1 MVGGFDSCEIMG
13 VNVANVNMDTLIPK
27 LQQLIRTAKGEYVCA
42 TNVHTIVTAYHD
54 PHYLAAQNSSILTF
68 PDGAP
73 VAKVAKNRGYNGIAR
88 TAGPDVMEE
97 IFRISVKNGYRHFFY
112 GSTPETLANLSVKLK
127 ERYPGINI
135 VGMISPPFGAI
146 STWEDKPFIDRINAA
161 KPDIVWVGL
170 GAPKQE
176 LWMYEH
182 RGKIQSLMIG
192 VGAGFDFHAGTV
204 RRAPQWM
211 QRHGLELLYRLFSD
225 PKRLAKRYFSTIPCY
240 IWHAMI
246 CGE

>member
-1 MVGGFDSCEIMG
+1 MVSGFDSCQIMG

-27 LQQLIRTAKGEYVCA
+27 LQQLIRNSKGEYVCA
-42 TNVHTIVTAYHD
+42 TNVHTIVTAYRD

-68 PDGAP
+68 PDGTP
-73 VAKVAKNRGYNGIAR
+73 VAKVAKSRGYTDIAR

-97 IFRISVKNGYRHFFY
+97 IFRISAKNGYRHFFY
-112 GSTPETLANLSVKLK
+112 GSTRETLTNLSANLKAK
-127 ERYPGINI
+127 YPGINI
-135 VGMISPPFGAI
+135 AGMISPPFGAL
-146 STWEDKPFIDRINAA
+146 STEEDAAIVKYINNT

-204 RRAPQWM
+204 QRAPLWM
-211 QRHGLELLYRLFSD
+211 QKHGLEWLYRISQD
-225 PKRLAKRYFSTIPCY
+225 PKRLAKRYLSTIPSY